1 MRNPRRFLLCLLA
14 LSLVIAQFGAQ
25 AHAYSHLGD
34 ARGASGARGAGGD
47 PQRTH
52 ALLCSDCLS
61 FAPLLA
67 TADGNA
73 TPLLHLPSRTPDL
86 IAAAALLPPRACTLT
101 AYRSRAPPSA
111 P

>member
-1 MRNPRRFLLCLLA
+1 MRNPRKLLLGLLA
-14 LSLVIAQFGAQ
+14 LSLVIAQLGAQ

-34 ARGASGARGAGGD
+34 ARGAGGAGGD

-67 TADGNA
+67 TAGGNA